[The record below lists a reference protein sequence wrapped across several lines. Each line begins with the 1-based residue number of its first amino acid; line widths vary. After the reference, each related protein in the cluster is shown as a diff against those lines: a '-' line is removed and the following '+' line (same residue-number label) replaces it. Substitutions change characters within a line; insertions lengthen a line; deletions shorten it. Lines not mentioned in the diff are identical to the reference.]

1 MNTFFK
7 WLTNL
12 FPLWSVLVTIM
23 AIVWPDSFSW
33 YSTTLIQI
41 GLGLIMLGMGL
52 TLNFTD
58 FQRVFLFP
66 SALLGGVTLQFVLMP
81 FLGWGIGYF
90 MNLPRDIA
98 VGLILVSCCPGGT
111 ASNVVAFLA
120 RANVALSVGMTA
132 ASTMIAV
139 LLTPFLTKFYVGER
153 VPVDAFALLQ
163 DILIIVILPVTAGVL
178 LNHFFYKAA
187 KKLIVISPFFSVIFI
202 ILIVGYILSQNRE
215 SIIDNWRLL
224 VVSVLT
230 LHIGGFSLGYLFA
243 KLFKFN
249 EESCRTVSI
258 EVGMQNSGLGA
269 ALASKHFS
277 ILSLA
282 AVPCAVSAV
291 THCIIGSIL
300 AVFWRHRVANKRS

>member
-1 MNTFFK
+1 
-7 WLTNL
+7 
-12 FPLWSVLVTIM
+12 M
-23 AIVWPDSFSW
+23 AIVWPGAFSW

-52 TLNFTD
+52 TLTFKD
-58 FQRVFLFP
+58 FQRVFLLP

-178 LNHFFYKAA
+178 LNHFFK
-187 KKLIVISPFFSVIFI
+187 
-202 ILIVGYILSQNRE
+202 E
-215 SIIDNWRLL
+215 
-224 VVSVLT
+224 
-230 LHIGGFSLGYLFA
+230 
-243 KLFKFN
+243 
-249 EESCRTVSI
+249 
-258 EVGMQNSGLGA
+258 
-269 ALASKHFS
+269 
-277 ILSLA
+277 
-282 AVPCAVSAV
+282 
-291 THCIIGSIL
+291 
-300 AVFWRHRVANKRS
+300 